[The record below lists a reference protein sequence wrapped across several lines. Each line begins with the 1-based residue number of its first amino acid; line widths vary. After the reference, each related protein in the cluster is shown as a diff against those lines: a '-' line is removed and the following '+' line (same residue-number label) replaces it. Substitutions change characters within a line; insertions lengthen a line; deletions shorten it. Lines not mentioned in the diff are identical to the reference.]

1 MSKFCRNCGAELE
14 ENANFCSSCGTTQEN
29 ATVKRGS
36 VAKRD
41 IAVNII
47 LTIITCG
54 IYGLYWFVM
63 LTDESNS
70 IASESEKSA
79 SGGLA
84 IIYTII
90 TCGIYAIYW
99 NYKMGKKLYSAGKI
113 YSKDISDNSVLY
125 IVLAIFGLGI
135 VNYCLMQSDLNRFA
149 NEN

>member
-1 MSKFCRNCGAELE
+1 MSNFCRNCGVALE
-14 ENANFCSSCGTTQEN
+14 ENANFCPSCGTTQEN
-29 ATVKRGS
+29 TIKRGS
-36 VAKRD
+36 VTKRD
-41 IAVNII
+41 VAVNII
-47 LTIITCG
+47 LTVITCG
-54 IYGLYWFVM
+54 IYGLFWFAVI
-63 LTDESNS
+63 TNESNS

-90 TCGIYAIYW
+90 TCGIYGIYW

-113 YSKDISDNSVLY
+113 YGKDISDNSVLY

>member
-1 MSKFCRNCGAELE
+1 MSKFCRNCGVALE
-14 ENANFCSSCGTTQEN
+14 ENANFCPSCGTTQEN
-29 ATVKRGS
+29 IIKRGS

-41 IAVNII
+41 IAVNVI
-47 LTIITCG
+47 LTVITCG
-54 IYGLYWFVM
+54 IYGLFWFVM
-63 LTDESNS
+63 LTNESNS
-70 IASESEKSA
+70 IASETEKSA

-84 IIYTII
+84 IIYTIL
-90 TCGIYAIYW
+90 TCGIYGIYW

-113 YSKDISDNSVLY
+113 YGKDISENSVLY

>member
-29 ATVKRGS
+29 ITVKRGS

-113 YSKDISDNSVLY
+113 YGKDISDNSVLY
-125 IVLAIFGLGI
+125 IVLSIFGLGI